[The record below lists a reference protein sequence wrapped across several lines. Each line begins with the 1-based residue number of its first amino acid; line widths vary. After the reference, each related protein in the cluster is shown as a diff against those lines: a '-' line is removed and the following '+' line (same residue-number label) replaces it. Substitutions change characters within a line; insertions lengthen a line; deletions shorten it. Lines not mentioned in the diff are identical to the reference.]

1 MVLYSIKN
9 EGKSMNVLGWI
20 VLGLVAGSFAQTA
33 TGFEKRGCLFTM
45 IVGIVGAFI
54 GGALF
59 SFVGSKPLLK
69 FNVGSAFVAFIGG
82 AVLCL
87 ILKVLERKR

>member
-1 MVLYSIKN
+1 MGVIA
-9 EGKSMNVLGWI
+9 WI
-20 VLGLVAGSFAQTA
+20 ILGLIAGSFAQTI

-45 IVGIVGAFI
+45 VVGIVGAFI

-59 SFVGSKPLLK
+59 SFVGSKPVFR
-69 FNVGSAFVAFIGG
+69 FNLGSAFVAFIGA

-87 ILKVLERKR
+87 ALKSLERRK

>member
-1 MVLYSIKN
+1 MGVLS
-9 EGKSMNVLGWI
+9 WI
-20 VLGLVAGSFAQTA
+20 ILGLIAGSLAQTI

-45 IVGIVGAFI
+45 VVGIVGAFV

-59 SFVGSKPLLK
+59 SFVGSKPVMR
-69 FNVGSAFVAFIGG
+69 FNFGSAFVAFIGA

-87 ILKVLERKR
+87 VLKGVERRK

>member
-1 MVLYSIKN
+1 MGVLS
-9 EGKSMNVLGWI
+9 WI
-20 VLGLVAGSFAQTA
+20 ILGLVAGSFAQTV
-33 TGFEKRGCLFTM
+33 TGFEKRGCLFTL

-59 SFVGSKPLLK
+59 SFVGSKPVLR
-69 FNVGSAFVAFIGG
+69 FNFGSAFVAFIGA

-87 ILKVLERKR
+87 ALKSLERRR

>member
-1 MVLYSIKN
+1 MGV
-9 EGKSMNVLGWI
+9 VGWI
-20 VLGLVAGSFAQTA
+20 ILGLIAGSFAQSV

-59 SFVGSKPLLK
+59 SFVGSKPVME

-82 AVLCL
+82 CVLCL
-87 ILKVLERKR
+87 VLKVFERRR

>member
-1 MVLYSIKN
+1 MGVLS
-9 EGKSMNVLGWI
+9 WI
-20 VLGLVAGSFAQTA
+20 VLGLIAGSLAQTI

-45 IVGIVGAFI
+45 VVGIIGAFV

-59 SFVGSKPLLK
+59 SFVGSKPVMR
-69 FNVGSAFVAFIGG
+69 FNLGSAFVAFIGA

-87 ILKVLERKR
+87 VLKGFERRK